1 MKELMNERIKELEIM
16 KALRYLLILVA
27 VMGVLSVSAQTPKYG
42 KPYNP
47 GNRTYYNPQ
56 AQMPAI
62 QMQSTGSA
70 IMFTGSALPSAAT
83 EGVTTTYTSTNGKPR
98 RAKMG
103 DDDWEDDTLT
113 GEQTENPWKNPIG
126 DAMWPLM
133 VCALA
138 YLIIRVVRKR
148 TRA

>member
-1 MKELMNERIKELEIM
+1 MNERIKELEIM
-16 KALRYLLILVA
+16 KALRYLLVLVA

-42 KPYNP
+42 KPYSP
-47 GNRTYYNPQ
+47 SSRTYYNPQ

-83 EGVTTTYTSTNGKPR
+83 EGVTTTYTGPR
-98 RAKMG
+98 RGKKEEDPFGGETAG
-103 DDDWEDDTLT
+103 DVT
-113 GEQTENPWKNPIG
+113 NPLEPGTPIG

-138 YLIIRVVRKR
+138 YLIIRVGRKR